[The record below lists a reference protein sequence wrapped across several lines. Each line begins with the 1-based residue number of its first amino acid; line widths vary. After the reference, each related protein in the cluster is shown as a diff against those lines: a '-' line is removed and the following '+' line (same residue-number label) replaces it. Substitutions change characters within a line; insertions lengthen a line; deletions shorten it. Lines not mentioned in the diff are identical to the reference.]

1 MTHAPL
7 KAPPDSEI
15 DKELKARYPI
25 LVGKLL
31 WISNTVRP
39 DISYAVNTLACHI
52 SKLTKEAMQVALQVV
67 KYLNQTQDEVL
78 RLGGGNGDKPVIFTY
93 TDLNWASDPN
103 TDRRNSAVEVEYVA
117 ELAAM
122 HKGLFH
128 WHLLHGLS
136 FRDLTLLVL
145 TDNTRCV
152 QVTKDQVLHSRLK
165 HINMKYHLICNHV
178 MEGDVTMHYMKTDT
192 MMQTTLLNQ
201 CHNTCLHAL
210 GNDSAW

>member
-1 MTHAPL
+1 MTHTPL
-7 KAPPDSEI
+7 KAPPDSEN

-39 DISYAVNTLACHI
+39 DISYAVNTLAHHLP
-52 SKLTKEAMQVALQVV
+52 KPTKEAMQVALQVV

-93 TDLNWASDPN
+93 MDLNWASDPN
-103 TDRRNSAVEVEYVA
+103 TDRRSMSGSIIKVFGSVVTWNSHVQKCISDSAVEVEYVA

-122 HKGLFH
+122 RKVLFH

-136 FRDLTLLVL
+136 FRDLTPLVL
-145 TDNTRCV
+145 TDNTGCA

-165 HINMKYHLICNHV
+165 HINMNITLSVI
-178 MEGDVTMHYMKTDT
+178 MLWRVTSPCAT
-192 MMQTTLLNQ
+192 
-201 CHNTCLHAL
+201 
-210 GNDSAW
+210 